1 MQACR
6 QVAGAVADG
15 QAWHIHGNAREAGRG
30 YAAADRAAAKGGR
43 CAAGSVESVRWGKRS
58 PRRFRMGNGTEGTG
72 NSDLLASDGKVPQL
86 GGGLWTVGGSDV
98 YSK

>member
-1 MQACR
+1 
-6 QVAGAVADG
+6 
-15 QAWHIHGNAREAGRG
+15 
-30 YAAADRAAAKGGR
+30 
-43 CAAGSVESVRWGKRS
+43 
-58 PRRFRMGNGTEGTG
+58 MGNGTEGTG